1 MEDAMDEDEDEET
14 LQLKLQEIQ
23 ARLKLKKLQAAKA
36 QKNGLSNGENDIPT
50 PTSAT
55 TSRVGVRAQSRLAQ
69 ERAEKLERPKSQAA
83 IQVPASPVRKAQPP
97 TNVQTSPSRVT
108 LGIDKGWKA
117 NDVSL
122 KRAASL
128 RRTQDDNHNGG
139 YLQRSKSAAGRT
151 EAPARPLS
159 FNERLAS
166 ARTDEITKRE
176 KQERI
181 QKLRSKAFDLG
192 KEEMEQ
198 YKSKAVDIP
207 DVTSHTQGYSR
218 DEVLSNFQN
227 SKGGYLRHSKTAPNL
242 NSSSQPAGDEAD
254 APSFEPYSGIHLS
267 SRFLP
272 HQVLTRAITGK
283 KTYLLKDLLAKV
295 KAPDFSLP
303 DDESDVVVFAII
315 ASKSDPKAHKPAY
328 DSSGNPK
335 PQQDRGKYM
344 VITLVDLAYEVD
356 LFLFNTGF
364 DRFWQLA
371 TGTVVAILNPNI
383 MPPPPNRVDT
393 GRFSLV
399 INSDGDTIL
408 EVGVARDLGYCK
420 SVKKDGQLCSAW
432 VNARRTEHCEFHTNE
447 AVSRMRRGRTELNMM
462 DFGAGGKGQEGRDY
476 RRSAAYKYKP
486 SERKKADQPG
496 KWDRETQSRL
506 FVSGGGGGGGP
517 SAASLIDRDGGGL
530 ANLDTRERA
539 EGLKRRLAA
548 KEKERDIAKRLGEL
562 GRGAGRDYMRLE
574 ANDTS
579 SKGQNGFGS
588 SLSSSATLPSM
599 TSGSSSTT
607 VGHEPRDARSLGL
620 LAPKG
625 TQLDIR
631 LSPVKR
637 KRPASVAS
645 TSTNG
650 TLGGGKGG
658 FGWGTSLKDKLARM
672 KEGEKLHRDGAG
684 AGAGSGIPAS
694 SSGNSIATSLSS
706 GTTAT
711 GRSSRGDRSPVRKK
725 TRFVT
730 EKGIRE
736 AGRESLGAE
745 LAVTGGNAA
754 KTALQ
759 RRQVMLEDDDD
770 DELVIVK

>member
-1 MEDAMDEDEDEET
+1 MDEDDDEET

-23 ARLKLKKLQAAKA
+23 ARLKLKKLQASKA
-36 QKNGLSNGENDIPT
+36 QKTGLSNEENDVPT
-50 PTSAT
+50 PNST
-55 TSRVGVRAQSRLAQ
+55 TASRVGVRAQSRLAQ

-97 TNVQTSPSRVT
+97 TNVQTSPSRVI

-128 RRTQDDNHNGG
+128 RKTQDDGQSGG

-181 QKLRSKAFDLG
+181 RKLRTKAFDLG
-192 KEEMEQ
+192 KEEMER
-198 YKSKAVDIP
+198 YKSRAVDIP
-207 DVTSHTQGYSR
+207 DVSTRTVGYSR
-218 DEVLSNFQN
+218 DEVLSNLPN
-227 SKGGYLRHSKTAPNL
+227 STGGYLRHSKTAPSL
-242 NSSSQPAGDEAD
+242 NSGSQPTEEEMD

-267 SRFLP
+267 RRFLP

-283 KTYLLKDLLAKV
+283 KTYVLENLLAKV

-303 DDESDVVVFAII
+303 DDESDVVIFAII
-315 ASKSDPKAHKPAY
+315 ASKSDPKSHKPAY

-335 PQQDRGKYM
+335 PQADRGKYM
-344 VITLVDLAYEVD
+344 VLTLVDLNYEVE

-364 DRFWQLA
+364 GRFWQLA
-371 TGTVVAILNPNI
+371 TGTVVALLNPNI
-383 MPPPPNRVDT
+383 MPPPANRVDT

-399 INSDGDTIL
+399 VNSDGDTVL
-408 EVGVARDLGYCK
+408 EVGVARDLGYCT
-420 SVKKDGQLCSAW
+420 SVKKDGKLCSAW
-432 VNARRTEHCEFHTNE
+432 VNARRSEHCEFHTNE
-447 AVSRMRRGRTELNMM
+447 AVARARRGRTELNMM
-462 DFGAGGKGQEGRDY
+462 DFGAGGKGREFEDY
-476 RRSAAYKYKP
+476 KRSAKYKYKP
-486 SERKKADQPG
+486 SSQKRKEQPG
-496 KWDRETQSRL
+496 QWDRETQSRL
-506 FVSGGGGGGGP
+506 FVSGVGGLGP
-517 SAASLIDRDGGGL
+517 ASLIDRDNGV
-530 ANLDTRERA
+530 AETRERA

-548 KEKERDIAKRLGEL
+548 KEKERDIAKRLGEI
-562 GRGAGRDYMRLE
+562 GGGAGRDYMRLGAGE
-574 ANDTS
+574 TTTS
-579 SKGQNGFGS
+579 SSRGQSGFGS

-599 TSGSSSTT
+599 TSGSSSATT
-607 VGHEPRDARSLGL
+607 VGNEPRDARSLGL

-625 TQLDIR
+625 TPLDIR

-658 FGWGTSLKDKLARM
+658 FGWGSSLKDKLARM
-672 KEGEKLHRDGAG
+672 KEGEKLSRDGG
-684 AGAGSGIPAS
+684 ASGGIPAS

-745 LAVTGGNAA
+745 LAATSTGGIGGAKSAA
-754 KTALQ
+754 QQ

-770 DELVIVK
+770 DDELVIVK